1 MDNWIWNQL
10 NCSNQVLSRN
20 LLHDSHTMPHAVYI
34 FISTSYEYTMNS
46 GKFDSTQAWEIT
58 SSFFKI
64 IFSEIG
70 YAKVHAR
77 DIIIIDAP
85 WSSGAGILFATLH
98 AYSIMSEFE
107 CLSIKD
113 HPSISSDMVKF
124 VYYSIP

>member
-85 WSSGAGILFATLH
+85 WSSGAGILFDTLN
-98 AYSIMSEFE
+98 
-107 CLSIKD
+107 
-113 HPSISSDMVKF
+113 
-124 VYYSIP
+124 